1 MFRLLNVEVQGARNE
16 PKPVHM
22 YVCAHVPPGE
32 SEEGKD
38 EGRIYYNFVVLWICG
53 FVVATFILKF
63 RRWCR
68 AALPIKVH
76 HTPVKRIYFL
86 TWFPHTRAP
95 LSQHM
100 ITTHKVLDQSIDA
113 SRCVQLDVE
122 THNANHS
129 SKDNISSP
137 FSFSIP

>member
-1 MFRLLNVEVQGARNE
+1 MHETNQNQYTCMC
-16 PKPVHM
+16 VHM
-22 YVCAHVPPGE
+22 YRRVK

-38 EGRIYYNFVVLWICG
+38 EGRIYYNFVVLCFVCG

-95 LSQHM
+95 LPQHM